1 VRPLLRRY
9 SRARGTAVR
18 KKTPLLVEQLTTI
31 LMAMPDNE
39 LAMRALTGI
48 CPRSLADK
56 TLNGKELPMKRSP
69 TTL

>member
-1 VRPLLRRY
+1 
-9 SRARGTAVR
+9 VR